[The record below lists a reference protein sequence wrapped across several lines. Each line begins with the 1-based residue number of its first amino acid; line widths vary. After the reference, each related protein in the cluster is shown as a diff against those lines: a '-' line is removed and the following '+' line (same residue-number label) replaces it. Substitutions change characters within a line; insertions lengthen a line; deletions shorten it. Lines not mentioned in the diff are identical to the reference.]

1 VQSGWAPTPPP
12 PNDSEPVSAVATDP
26 ATVAQMHALL
36 KTTETLREQ
45 ASRGQSDAVRA
56 AATEFVASLQPDPST
71 PDPWMDPLASI
82 RAQAETLAT
91 HETDEQA
98 AAALAR
104 IARACGDCHVS
115 ADVQERVASTLD
127 RGDTP
132 ELGSTEADAMRVHDW
147 STQRMWDSLIAP
159 DKDRWVEGTTL
170 FVLLPSCV
178 DLDPA
183 DVEHTLR
190 CDRAR
195 AVARRAHVVSD
206 LDGRTSVMG
215 DLLGTC
221 ASCHRAA
228 LPPAG

>member
-1 VQSGWAPTPPP
+1 M
-12 PNDSEPVSAVATDP
+12 ATDP

-36 KTTETLREQ
+36 DTTETLRDL
-45 ASRGQSDAVRA
+45 ASRGRSEAVRKA
-56 AATEFVASLQPDPST
+56 AAEFVASLRPDTAT
-71 PDPWMDPLASI
+71 PGPWQDPLANI
-82 RAQAETLAT
+82 RTQAETLAT
-91 HETDEQA
+91 HESDAQA

-104 IARACGDCHVS
+104 IAQTCGDCHVS
-115 ADVQERVASTLD
+115 ADVQARVAAKLEQGAAPPMGT
-127 RGDTP
+127 TEP
-132 ELGSTEADAMRVHDW
+132 EAMRVHDW
-147 STQRMWDSLIAP
+147 SSQRMWDSLVIP
-159 DKDRWVEGTTL
+159 DKDRWVEGTTM

-195 AVARRAHVVSD
+195 AVARRAHIVSD

-228 LPPAG
+228 SSPAG